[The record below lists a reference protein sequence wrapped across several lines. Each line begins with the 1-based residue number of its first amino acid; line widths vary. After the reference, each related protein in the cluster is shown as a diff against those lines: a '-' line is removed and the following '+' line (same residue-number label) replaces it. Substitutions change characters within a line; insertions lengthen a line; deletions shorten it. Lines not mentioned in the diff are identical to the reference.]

1 MLSQANQKLIR
12 QLRQKKFREK
22 TGLFIAEGEK
32 IVSEALQNN
41 QVKVKK
47 LFFTES
53 PSSYLL
59 RIDPEVVFSEITPKE
74 MKAISRLET
83 PSSLLAIIQKPAAF
97 LDESIFNE
105 TILAFD
111 FIQDPGNLGTI
122 IRTADWFGI
131 HHIICSNNSVDAF
144 NQKVV
149 QASMGAIFRTK
160 IFHVDLNDFLTKA
173 QLLETKVFG
182 TFLSGENIYSVSE
195 PLRGIFLFGNESKG
209 ISPVLETLV
218 NRKITIPNFSKNN
231 NKTESL
237 NVAASVAVICSEIKK
252 TEAQHT

>member
-1 MLSQANQKLIR
+1 MLSQSNQKLIR

-22 TGLFIAEGEK
+22 TGLFIVEGEK
-32 IVSEALQNN
+32 IVSEALQNE

-47 LFFTES
+47 IFFTDDNS
-53 PSSYLL
+53 PVLL
-59 RIDPEVVFSEITPKE
+59 KISPKIEFFKISLQE
-74 MKAISRLET
+74 MKTISHLET
-83 PSSLLAIIQKPAAF
+83 PSSLLAVIQKPVAF
-97 LDESIFNE
+97 FKESIFNE

-131 HHIICSNNSVDAF
+131 RHIICSDDSVDAF

-160 IFHVDLNDFLTKA
+160 VFHVDLKEFLTKA
-173 QLLETKVFG
+173 QLLEVPVFG
-182 TFLSGENIYSVSE
+182 TFLEGENIYSFGK
-195 PLRGIFLFGNESKG
+195 PLHGIFLFGNESKG
-209 ISPVLETLV
+209 ISPTL
-218 NRKITIPNFSKNN
+218 KPFIAKKLTIPNFSGMV

-237 NVAASVAVICSEIKK
+237 NIASSVAVVCSEIMRR
-252 TEAQHT
+252 

>member
-1 MLSQANQKLIR
+1 MIR
-12 QLRQKKFREK
+12 QLGQKKFREK

-53 PSSYLL
+53 PSPHLL
-59 RIDPEVVFSEITPKE
+59 RIDSEVKFFEITPKE
-74 MKAISRLET
+74 MKTVSRLET
-83 PSSLLAIIQKPAAF
+83 PSTLLAIIQKP
-97 LDESIFNE
+97 LSIFDDSVFNE

-131 HHIICSNNSVDAF
+131 HHIVCSKNSVDAF

-149 QASMGAIFRTK
+149 QASMGAIFRTQV
-160 IFHVDLNDFLTKA
+160 FSVDLQEFLTKA
-173 QLLETKVFG
+173 QLLETPIFG
-182 TFLSGENIYSVSE
+182 TFLSGENIYSIPK
-195 PLRGIFLFGNESKG
+195 PLHGIFLFGNESKG
-209 ISPVLETLV
+209 ISPMLETLV
-218 NRKITIPNFSKNN
+218 NRKITIPNFSKNDS
-231 NKTESL
+231 KTESL
-237 NVAASVAVICSEIKK
+237 NVASSVAVVCSEIIKR
-252 TEAQHT
+252 